1 MTMRNFSRCGY
12 IVASVL
18 AIAAT
23 AAQTLGAQGTRRGVG
38 GVAAA
43 ARVQPAASGV
53 SPARSLLHSLV
64 GTWRFEIW
72 FAGNLDGAPDASG
85 TRVVRALFDDLRVE
99 WTEQLDHTAVQGQGM
114 IGFDERSGRFYSTSL
129 SNAGSGAEF
138 MTGVP
143 DPNEPRITFSP
154 MSLLL
159 DAGGG
164 QQSAALSMLDQ
175 NHFTWAPE
183 DHAWRAVFTRQAAQ
197 SAQEVRP
204 APDATPAQD
213 AKPAQEAAPAQ
224 DAKPGQGAK
233 ATQ

>member
-1 MTMRNFSRCGY
+1 MSIDRKCLFFFFFFNDT
-12 IVASVL
+12 
-18 AIAAT
+18 AT
-23 AAQTLGAQGTRRGVG
+23 TEIYTVMNTL
-38 GVAAA
+38 
-43 ARVQPAASGV
+43 
-53 SPARSLLHSLV
+53 SLH
-64 GTWRFEIW
+64 
-72 FAGNLDGAPDASG
+72 DALPISSG

-175 NHFTWAPE
+175 N
-183 DHAWRAVFTRQAAQ
+183 
-197 SAQEVRP
+197 
-204 APDATPAQD
+204 
-213 AKPAQEAAPAQ
+213 
-224 DAKPGQGAK
+224 
-233 ATQ
+233 